1 MDVRLVAFGTIEIDG
16 HRYDHDVVI
25 EHGQVR
31 KRKKGPSK
39 AYRDAFGHTPVSMDE
54 AIPWSADRLIIGTGA
69 SGALPIMP
77 EVLEEAQSRGV
88 EVVMRPTAAA
98 CEALA
103 AEDGPNV
110 AAILHVTC

>member
-1 MDVRLVAFGTIEIDG
+1 MDARLIGFGTVEIDG
-16 HRYDHDVVI
+16 RRYDHDVVV
-25 EHGQVR
+25 EAGRVR

-39 AYRDAFGHTPVSMDE
+39 AHRAAFGHTPVSTDE

-69 SGALPIMP
+69 SGALPVMP
-77 EVLEEAQSRGV
+77 EVLEEARSRGV
-88 EVVMRPTAAA
+88 DLVMLPTAVA

-103 AEDGPNV
+103 AEEGERV